1 MFNLKNF
8 KVMKQEILNQDIWM
22 LSAGIQNLTHVNDEQ
37 IGNEWKEAAI
47 LCINEA
53 IRVIKLDEQ
62 CK

>member
-1 MFNLKNF
+1 
-8 KVMKQEILNQDIWM
+8 MKQEILNQDIWM